1 MHFFFETGNSSF
13 FTVARLNF
21 ARLPCPSLLVIN
33 KSECN
38 STISIRKRISY
49 LQHYLL
55 LRITSSYCLDTH
67 IAWFPLASR
76 VLIGGSTIEKR
87 ARHQHPL
94 LRSQE
99 PGKVFRIFL
108 SNFVVFCFFKKCLH
122 ILSHR
127 RGKENLAD
135 YKYQNRQDQN
145 PSDARSN
152 ALRSTHTKEG
162 EKRRAAGRWNSI
174 STWRCWVTGKK
185 CDCSRSSVCRPVGNV
200 GMVGSTWGK
209 AKFS

>member
-1 MHFFFETGNSSF
+1 MFLLSRYTH
-13 FTVARLNF
+13 RLYSP
-21 ARLPCPSLLVIN
+21 RL
-33 KSECN
+33 
-38 STISIRKRISY
+38 Y
-49 LQHYLL
+49 
-55 LRITSSYCLDTH
+55 
-67 IAWFPLASR
+67 

-87 ARHQHPL
+87 ARHQHAL

-135 YKYQNRQDQN
+135 YKYQNREDQN

-185 CDCSRSSVCRPVGNV
+185 CDCSRSSVCRPVGKCWYGGFNL
-200 GMVGSTWGK
+200 GK
-209 AKFS
+209 SKVFLIWKRCLNADHGYRDRNYTCMML